1 MWTSRGISSG
11 TLRICFYNERELA
24 KELIR
29 VFERELEKTFKRD
42 QDGTP
47 ERKGIQRAELEE
59 PCPVEA

>member
-42 QDGTP
+42 QEGTP
-47 ERKGIQRAELEE
+47 ERKGI
-59 PCPVEA
+59 